1 MFYEDIDI
9 FGILY
14 DICSQ
19 KIIQSNIKRGL
30 CNKKIT
36 YQIKNLLKGIQTKD
50 SKSIPERHQRQPK
63 NNLRIQKDSCDAKYS
78 KDYME
83 KFW

>member
-1 MFYEDIDI
+1 MMYLAKN
-9 FGILY
+9 IL
-14 DICSQ
+14 
-19 KIIQSNIKRGL
+19 SNIKRGL

-63 NNLRIQKDSCDAKYS
+63 NNLRIQKDSCNAKYS